1 VTAVLTDT
9 VGFIRKLPHDLVA
22 PFRSTLEEAIDAD
35 LVLHVA
41 DVSHP
46 AWEEHVAVGHE
57 VLDGLGVDPERVL
70 VVLNKIDLLPRDRP
84 LSVHARYAWAAV
96 SAATGEGVGELKER
110 VRTKLLSA
118 PDVAI
123 LRVPLEQPEL
133 VRRAVA
139 LPHQLARRFLDEAVE
154 LAMRVDVG
162 VLEDAGLVDHLI
174 PRWSNLGDKGGG

>member
-1 VTAVLTDT
+1 
-9 VGFIRKLPHDLVA
+9 
-22 PFRSTLEEAIDAD
+22 
-35 LVLHVA
+35 
-41 DVSHP
+41 
-46 AWEEHVAVGHE
+46 
-57 VLDGLGVDPERVL
+57 
-70 VVLNKIDLLPRDRP
+70 
-84 LSVHARYAWAAV
+84 V